1 VRHLATRT
9 IEIRDIED
17 AYVDDSDRDDN
28 YGKREALYVNNG
40 SYVKKTFIKFNINNH
55 IPSDATITSAILHIN
70 AYFSRGAWLDLYKA
84 TGQWQEN
91 TITFNN
97 RPKVALLKSNI
108 LYISEGN
115 QSRNFSLNLTDY
127 IYQLEPY
134 GMCLTTKNYNEE
146 VWFKSND
153 GSPQLYLEVA
163 YTTDKPSQPSTIVP
177 IGGEILNRNTT
188 VKFEWDSIN
197 QASYQLNYGTDNV
210 NWNTATGTTN
220 KYHNLNISMPKG
232 KLYWRVRY
240 KDNNEIW
247 SVYTPTVV
255 CEIGEKPP
263 TPIISINRNVISW
276 DKISQQIKYQVQL
289 IKDNIVIEDSG
300 EIYSIDNNYTLK
312 TTLLNNSVY
321 TIKVKVIDDL
331 NIESLWGQKTITTNY
346 IEPLQPRIQLIN
358 DNIRGSITV
367 KCIKPSSGE
376 LITYFE
382 VFRKEQQGEYIKI
395 AKNIIDT
402 YTDYTPISGLN
413 YKYMIRGFTASGGF
427 MDSPEASKSIK
438 LRHSQLAI
446 AGNYDNYINLKYNPQ
461 REINTKYKSAEIM
474 FAGRERPVYE
484 IGEHTSN
491 NIKLSFLITS
501 DEELDNLLKIIN
513 KRTTLLYR
521 DNRGRKS
528 YCIITSINYTDK
540 QRFISDYEV
549 SFEANEIDNN
559 EVVT

>member
-1 VRHLATRT
+1 LAIRT
-9 IEIRDIED
+9 VQIRNIED
-17 AYVDDSDRDDN
+17 AYVDGSHRDDN

-55 IPSDATITSAILHIN
+55 IPSDATITSAILHLN

-84 TGQWQEN
+84 TAQWQEN

-97 RPKVALLKSNI
+97 RPKVALLKSNV

-146 VWFKSND
+146 VWMKSND
-153 GSPQLYLEVA
+153 GNPQLYLEVK

-177 IGGEILNRNTT
+177 VGGEVLNRNTT
-188 VKFEWDSIN
+188 VKFEWDSAN
-197 QASYQLNYGTDNV
+197 QASYQLNFGTDNV
-210 NWNTATGTTN
+210 NWNTATGTTH

-240 KDNNEIW
+240 KDNNGIW

-255 CEIGEKPP
+255 CEIGERPP
-263 TPIISINRNVISW
+263 TPIININRNEVSW
-276 DKISQQIKYQVQL
+276 NKITQQIKYQVQL

-300 EIYSIDNNYTLK
+300 EIYSIDSNYTLK
-312 TTLLNNSVY
+312 TTLLNNSTY
-321 TIKVKVIDDL
+321 KIKVKVIDDL
-331 NIESLWGQKTITTNY
+331 NIESSWGEKTITTNY

-358 DNIRGSITV
+358 DNVKGSITV

-376 LITYFE
+376 PITYFE
-382 VFRKEQQGEYIKI
+382 VFRKESNREYTKI
-395 AKNIIDT
+395 AKNISDT
-402 YTDYTPISGLN
+402 YVDHTPKSNLN
-413 YKYMIRGFTASGGF
+413 YKYKVRGFTSSGGF
-427 MDSPEASKSIK
+427 MDSLEASKSIK

-446 AGNYDNYINLKYNPQ
+446 VDDYSKYINLKYNPQ
-461 REINTKYKSAEIM
+461 REVNTKYKNAQIM

-501 DEELDNLLKIIN
+501 DEELDNLLNIIN
-513 KRTTLLYR
+513 KRKTLLYR
-521 DNRGRKS
+521 DNRGKKS
-528 YCIITSINYTDK
+528 YCIITSIDYTDK
-540 QRFISDYEV
+540 PRFENYYEV
-549 SFEANEIDNN
+549 SFTVNEIDYN